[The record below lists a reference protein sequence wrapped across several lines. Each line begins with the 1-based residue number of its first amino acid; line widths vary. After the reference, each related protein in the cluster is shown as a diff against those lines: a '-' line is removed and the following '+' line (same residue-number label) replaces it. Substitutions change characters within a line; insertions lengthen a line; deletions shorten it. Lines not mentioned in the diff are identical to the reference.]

1 MRGVLAPKVNKHV
14 IIGSA
19 LIAVFSI
26 FLFVF
31 VSSYWGD
38 TYSVSGE
45 SMNPTLHDGERIKIA
60 TTGEPAADDMVVF
73 EQQEQWP
80 QYDVDK
86 HGRLVIKRIVG
97 IKGDTITLANN
108 VLKVNGYE
116 AYKLPESYECEVDS
130 FVDVIPAGRLFVL
143 GDNTENSRDS
153 LRALC
158 LGGQDPYVHMGDVH
172 TWGTSSSPFN
182 YFMREGKIQ

>member
-1 MRGVLAPKVNKHV
+1 MRGVLTPKVNKHV

-45 SMNPTLHDGERIKIA
+45 SMNPTLHDGERIKIT
-60 TTGEPAADDMVVF
+60 TTGEPVADDMVVF

-108 VLKVNGYE
+108 VLKVNGHE

-130 FVDVIPAGRLFVL
+130 FVGVIPAGRLFVL